1 MCLFLL
7 IISFENLYFL
17 IYFPIYKF
25 INLFLILQDYMIS
38 VCNQWFYFYVL
49 YIFTYM
55 KPNGKN
61 VSLCILRFFVNR
73 ILRTDSMSAS
83 DE

>member
-1 MCLFLL
+1 
-7 IISFENLYFL
+7 
-17 IYFPIYKF
+17 
-25 INLFLILQDYMIS
+25 
-38 VCNQWFYFYVL
+38 
-49 YIFTYM
+49 M